1 MARRN
6 PYRPGTASY
15 ARAREADLKRQ
26 VALAQARAARTR
38 SPETRRRAKQQASAA
53 RRAIRAIETREDYR
67 SKLNDVDRSS
77 FDRLSITRQNLLLA
91 VDREYPDSVPKDLPD
106 PFVGPRREVL
116 WRLSYSTR
124 AGIRLRAS
132 V

>member
-1 MARRN
+1 MAERRRSAPRRN

-91 VDREYPDSVPKDLPD
+91 VDREYPDSV
-106 PFVGPRREVL
+106 
-116 WRLSYSTR
+116 
-124 AGIRLRAS
+124 
-132 V
+132 